1 LLIGV
6 CGAQR
11 DRTEAGLRIADRL
24 SAVDVAERVGIIR
37 ATAQRCLSS
46 LAHAEVVRLEL
57 NYGST
62 GRPEHR

>member
-6 CGAQR
+6 CRAQR
-11 DRTEAGLRIADRL
+11 DRSEAGLRIADSL
-24 SAVDVAERVGIIR
+24 SAVDVAERVGSIR
-37 ATAQRCLSS
+37 AAAQRYLSS

-62 GRPEHR
+62 GRPEHG